1 MGTKRNNHIAVGL
14 DIGTTTVSAIV
25 MDSGSQDVLSSY
37 TVPHGADLP
46 AKQSWEHLQSPQR
59 IWEIVTALLERILAQ
74 YSVSV
79 IGVTGQMHGVMHTAA
94 DGTPLSALYTWQDL
108 RAGNGEPSACK
119 RIEELTGCH
128 VPAGYGL
135 ATEFALLLEG
145 KLPPQPYYACTIM
158 DDITMRLCGL
168 SRPVMHITNA
178 AAWGLYC
185 HDEQDFDQKALGI
198 LGISEQI
205 LPRVTSRKEIVGTY
219 RSIPVAVAIGDN
231 QAAFLGSV
239 TEAENTVLINVGTGS
254 QVSLLSQESLPGSL
268 GLIEARPFDG
278 ESVLYSG
285 SALCGGRSYALLEG
299 MFRAYAAACGCSD
312 EARYDI
318 LNALAEEAWHQNN
331 IPNIRTTFA
340 GTRDNPHLRGEI
352 TDLGEE
358 HFTPGSLAIGVLCG
372 IVKELYQMYESM
384 PAHHVTQLVASGNGV
399 RKNPLLRNVISE
411 IFGMEVQIPTHTEEA
426 AFGAA
431 LFGLDAVQK

>member
-1 MGTKRNNHIAVGL
+1 MEKKRNNHIAVGL

-46 AKQSWEHLQSPQR
+46 AKQPWEHLQSPQR
-59 IWEIVTALLERILAQ
+59 IWEIVTALLDRILAQ

-108 RAGNGEPSACK
+108 RARNGEDSACRK
-119 RIEELTGCH
+119 IRELTGYH

-185 HDEQDFDQKALGI
+185 HDEQDFDETALQKIGI
-198 LGISEQI
+198 PREI
-205 LPRVTSRKEIVGTY
+205 LPTVISQKEIVGVY
-219 RSIPVAVAIGDN
+219 RGIPVAVGIGDN

-239 TEAENTVLINVGTGS
+239 TEVENTVLINVGTGS
-254 QVSLLSQESLPGSL
+254 QVSLLSKELVPGSL

-285 SALCGGRSYALLEG
+285 SGLCGGRSYALLEQ
-299 MFRAYAAACGCSD
+299 MFRKYAVACGLAD
-312 EARYDI
+312 EARYEI
-318 LNALAEEAWHQNN
+318 LNALAAEEWDRKN
-331 IPNIRTTFA
+331 ILRIRTTFA
-340 GTRDNPHLRGEI
+340 GTRKDPNMRGEI
-352 TDLGEE
+352 LGIGEE
-358 HFTPGSLAIGVLCG
+358 NFTPGALAIGILYG
-372 IVKELYQMYESM
+372 IVEELYQMYESM
-384 PAHHVTQLVASGNGV
+384 PAHNVTQLVASGNGV

-411 IFGMEVQIPTHTEEA
+411 IFGMEAQIPSHTEEA

-431 LFGLDAVQK
+431 IFGADAAL